1 MSMKKAIVLALA
13 VMLTLSLA
21 VPAAAVT
28 SPVAPET
35 SETTTAPLPEIVEID
50 VVVDVE
56 TETKTDD
63 DTVIIVEPVTAED
76 ADKLSEKAQ
85 TAYAAAQGQ
94 LAEAKLADMK
104 TQYFFYVTIV
114 KTDEERSFR
123 EVYDGAV
130 NMTVKIANVKNV
142 VVKQF
147 VDGKWVELEAIINAD
162 GTVTIQGVVEGPIAI
177 FTK

>member
-1 MSMKKAIVLALA
+1 MKKAIVLVLAL
-13 VMLTLSLA
+13 VLTLSLA
-21 VPAAAVT
+21 MPAAAVT
-28 SPVAPET
+28 SPAANDT
-35 SETTTAPLPEIVEID
+35 SGTATAPLPEIVEID

-63 DTVIIVEPVTAED
+63 DTVLIVEPVTAED

-94 LAEAKLADMK
+94 LAEAKPADMK

-123 EVYDGAV
+123 EGYDGAV
-130 NMTVKIANVKNV
+130 NMTVKITNVKNV

-147 VDGKWVELEAIINAD
+147 VDGKWVERKVVVNAD
-162 GTVTIQGVVEGPIAI
+162 GTITIENVVDGPIAI
-177 FTK
+177 FTV

>member
-1 MSMKKAIVLALA
+1 MSMKKAIVLVLAL
-13 VMLTLSLA
+13 VLTLSLA

-28 SPVAPET
+28 SPVAEDT
-35 SETTTAPLPEIVEID
+35 SDTTTAPLPEVVEID

-63 DTVIIVEPVTAED
+63 DTVIIVEPVTVED

-94 LAEAKLADMK
+94 LAEAKPADMK
-104 TQYFFYVTIV
+104 TQYFFYVKVTAT
-114 KTDEERSFR
+114 KA
-123 EVYDGAV
+123 DGSVSDKPAAPV
-130 NMTVKIANVKNV
+130 NMTVKIDNAAKV

-147 VDGKWVELEAIINAD
+147 IDGKWVERKVVVNPD
-162 GTVTIQGVVEGPIAI
+162 GTITIEGVVEGPIAI
-177 FTK
+177 FTE

>member
-1 MSMKKAIVLALA
+1 MKKAIVLVLAL
-13 VMLTLSLA
+13 VLTLSLA

-28 SPVAPET
+28 SPVAEDT
-35 SETTTAPLPEIVEID
+35 SDTTTAPLPEVVEID

-63 DTVIIVEPVTAED
+63 DTVIIVEPVTVED

-94 LAEAKLADMK
+94 LAEAKPADMK

-114 KTDEERSFR
+114 KTDSERSFR
-123 EVYDGAV
+123 ENYDGSV
-130 NMTVKIANVKNV
+130 NMTVKIANVRNV

-147 VDGKWVELEAIINAD
+147 VDGKWVKLEAIINAD
-162 GTVTIQGVVEGPIAI
+162 GTITIEGVVEGPIAI
-177 FTK
+177 FTE